1 MNLTLKPD
9 VVNWPEIHYVFVE
22 SVGPFLETAPA
33 AWQTLH
39 KGVDQIASQGKIN
52 GYMSLYKMEPKMLY
66 RAGVA
71 LDRKPET
78 IPPGFKYEKFQGGK
92 YSRFVL
98 TGSYSQLPEACG
110 RVFNTV
116 KETNLPVDNNFFIEN
131 YVNDP
136 RVTPE
141 EKLVTEILIPT
152 K

>member
-1 MNLTLKPD
+1 MNLTETPD
-9 VVNWPEIHYVFVE
+9 TVQWPEIHYVFVE
-22 SVGPFLETAPA
+22 GIGPFQETAPV

-39 KGVDQIASQGKIN
+39 KSVDQIASQGKIN
-52 GYMSLYKMEPKMLY
+52 GFLSLYKMEPNMIY

-71 LDRKPET
+71 LDKKPVS
-78 IPPGFKYEKFQGGK
+78 IPSGFKYEMFVGGK

-110 RVFNTV
+110 RVFEIV
-116 KETNLPVDNNFFIEN
+116 KKTNLPVDNNYFIEN

-141 EKLVTEILIPT
+141 EKLITEILIPT